1 MYRMICKGTVEEKI
15 LKRASQKN
23 TVQQLVMTGGQSQG
37 DVFQAEEVVS
47 LLLDDAELEQRL
59 KEQKG
64 SKQTVRLFP
73 VLSGYRLRPGVE
85 CFSIC

>member
-1 MYRMICKGTVEEKI
+1 M
-15 LKRASQKN
+15 KRASQKN

-59 KEQKG
+59 KEQQQV
-64 SKQTVRLFP
+64 SKATV
-73 VLSGYRLRPGVE
+73 S
-85 CFSIC
+85 S